1 VIMVSKG
8 RFTSEP
14 IAIKLGPKGL
24 KFERG
29 DIRIH
34 GVDQSG
40 PSFEGRV
47 FLNNP
52 KATTHTPTT
61 SEHGYAGSFHVY
73 GYGVWPDDIGK
84 EQKAAD
90 ADSILEPIEKDLI
103 ATDAL
108 REAAARGEAVTVT
121 VVPVAGNPAH
131 DAGDA
136 MKLEGVSIE
145 IHPT

>member
-1 VIMVSKG
+1 MVTKG
-8 RFTSEP
+8 RFTSAP
-14 IAIKLGPKGL
+14 IPLKLGAKGL

-29 DIRIH
+29 DILIH

-52 KATTHTPTT
+52 RATADTPTT
-61 SEHGYAGSFHVY
+61 AENGYAGSFHVY

-84 EQKAAD
+84 EHKAVD
-90 ADSILEPIEKDLI
+90 ADTIRAPIEKDLI
-103 ATDAL
+103 ATDGL
-108 REAAARGEAVTVT
+108 REAAAKGDAVTVT
-121 VVPVAGNPAH
+121 VVPVAGHPPH

>member
-1 VIMVSKG
+1 MVSKG

-14 IAIKLGPKGL
+14 IPIKLGSKGL

-40 PSFEGRV
+40 SSFEGRV

-52 KATTHTPTT
+52 KATSHTPTT
-61 SEHGYAGSFHVY
+61 AEHGYAGSFHVY

-84 EQKAAD
+84 EHQAAAAD
-90 ADSILEPIEKDLI
+90 TIRAPIEKDLI

-108 REAAARGEAVTVT
+108 REAAARGDAV
-121 VVPVAGNPAH
+121 
-131 DAGDA
+131 
-136 MKLEGVSIE
+136 
-145 IHPT
+145 

>member
-1 VIMVSKG
+1 MISKG
-8 RFTSEP
+8 KFTTPP
-14 IAIKLGPKGL
+14 IPLKLGSKGL
-24 KFERG
+24 NFGRA
-29 DIRIH
+29 DILIH

-52 KATTHTPTT
+52 KAAFDTPTT
-61 SEHGYAGSFHVY
+61 PEHGYAGSFHVY
-73 GYGVWPDDIGK
+73 GYGIWPDDIAK
-84 EQKAAD
+84 ERKPAEAEAD
-90 ADSILEPIEKDLI
+90 TIRAPIEKDLI

-108 REAAARGEAVTVT
+108 RQAGSRGSEVTVT
-121 VVPVAGNPAH
+121 VVPVTGNPPH